1 MMPPNETREQAAARF
16 QAAFWEHQ
24 DERTPHNKN
33 DPAGKKNTHK
43 HLPTRAQLAEWVDA
57 LKDGTEAQFASG
69 QERHWAKTYLR
80 LEGED
85 VFWKS
90 SGNGG
95 VPDMKVLCLEEWALR
110 IFDAHV
116 ADEAVHRGRDA
127 TYEWLRDPAGGCKK
141 PQDAPAGTVLYK
153 APMKEVVM
161 TFISG
166 CPVCKAKCSSGSSSN
181 SKKRK
186 GAPSPTDDDDNNNN
200 NQQDASPRPQK
211 KRATRRRVPVAPAV
225 PAAAPAAPSAP
236 ANLAGFADLLAGPAG
251 PADSADLFRWN
262 DRGLPFRVEENL
274 PVQGSFSYDL
284 ANAAPAPAPAP
295 GLVPAGGF
303 GLEDGLID
311 PALLQVGPYAEPE
324 ATESLQL
331 VNTTLGSAPVPLVP
345 LSDEELGIEV
355 DRAIWADFLSL
366 PNREPDISNLQDVNI
381 PNQEFNFSNEELNSS
396 NLQDANSS
404 NEELNFSGLQD
415 ASSSDEELD
424 FSNLEESDYIDW
436 DCFTS

>member
-1 MMPPNETREQAAARF
+1 MPPNETREEAAVRF

-33 DPAGKKNTHK
+33 NPAGKKNTHK

-57 LKDGTEAQFASG
+57 LKDGTETQFASG

-80 LEGED
+80 LEGGD

-166 CPVCKAKCSSGSSSN
+166 CPV
-181 SKKRK
+181 
-186 GAPSPTDDDDNNNN
+186 
-200 NQQDASPRPQK
+200 
-211 KRATRRRVPVAPAV
+211 
-225 PAAAPAAPSAP
+225 
-236 ANLAGFADLLAGPAG
+236 
-251 PADSADLFRWN
+251 
-262 DRGLPFRVEENL
+262 
-274 PVQGSFSYDL
+274 
-284 ANAAPAPAPAP
+284 
-295 GLVPAGGF
+295 
-303 GLEDGLID
+303 
-311 PALLQVGPYAEPE
+311 GPYAEPE

-331 VNTTLGSAPVPLVP
+331 VNPTLDSAPVPFLP

-355 DRAIWADFLSL
+355 DRAIWADFLSF

-404 NEELNFSGLQD
+404 NGELNFSAHTHRPSATTLSNARLPTCPATTSPNASTLVAPSPSAIAATTISTNPAPIP
-415 ASSSDEELD
+415 ASSAARATAPS
-424 FSNLEESDYIDW
+424 
-436 DCFTS
+436 